1 MAVQAG
7 ERPAGRV
14 SRKTLQISWETRRR
28 HGLHPPGRPVLPRAD
43 RITAHGLDF
52 SRGPGAHRRAAG
64 GRRQA
69 LGRLFVFRAGDPVD
83 QRAAFYNRH
92 IGAVATSICRTQ
104 TANRSKISYTSKID
118 TQNAAEA
125 LTQKAETEPSVTSFG
140 PAHIE
145 AENDRVQMV

>member
-52 SRGPGAHRRAAG
+52 SRVR
-64 GRRQA
+64 GRI
-69 LGRLFVFRAGDPVD
+69 DE
-83 QRAAFYNRH
+83 QRAV
-92 IGAVATSICRTQ
+92 GAKRLAVSSCSAPEI
-104 TANRSKISYTSKID
+104 
-118 TQNAAEA
+118 
-125 LTQKAETEPSVTSFG
+125 P
-140 PAHIE
+140 
-145 AENDRVQMV
+145 